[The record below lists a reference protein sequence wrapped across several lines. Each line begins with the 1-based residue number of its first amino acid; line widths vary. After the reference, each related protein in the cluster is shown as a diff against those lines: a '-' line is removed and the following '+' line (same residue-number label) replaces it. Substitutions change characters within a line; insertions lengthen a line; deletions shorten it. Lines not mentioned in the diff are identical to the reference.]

1 MGTNPAIRPKLVG
14 LDDATLVERARD
26 GDERAFSTLYR
37 RHARYVAGVVLRLMG
52 DASELDDVVQDT
64 FVAAARGLTGLQE
77 PAKLRGWLV
86 TIAVRRVNR
95 RLHQRA
101 RRRWLGRELG
111 REPALFVSDPRERR
125 QLEELYDVLER
136 VPPKVRI
143 PWVLSRLEGESL
155 PEVARMCDVSL
166 ATVKRRVADAESR
179 IRRRLDA
186 R

>member
-1 MGTNPAIRPKLVG
+1 MSSNPAIRPRLVA
-14 LDDATLVERARD
+14 LDDDALVERARE

-64 FVAAARGLTGLQE
+64 FVAAARGLSGLKE
-77 PAKLRGWLV
+77 PGKLRGWLV

-95 RLHQRA
+95 RLHQRS
-101 RRRWLGRELG
+101 RRRLLGREMS
-111 REPALFVSDPRERR
+111 RQAALFITDPRERR
-125 QLEELYDVLER
+125 EVEELYDVLER
-136 VPPKVRI
+136 VPVKVRV

-155 PEVARMCDVSL
+155 PDVARMCGVSL

-186 R
+186 